1 MLQPRKIVLD
11 RRPIAGRDR
20 FYSPLNNWFVT
31 QPLPTY
37 VINVN
42 VIQWEGTQAPV
53 YPPCP
58 RANAWVE
65 GYTGGTSYTY
75 LTSVTSYSYTLPSSA
90 NKGPYDM
97 GRGTIAGVDVFRCTA
112 SGQVVTIDYDG
123 QTFAYGV
130 SEFPAP
136 AAGQTQT
143 QLIYHTPGT
152 YNVDIYLTRYSCNS
166 PVIDNGGSSSWFTGL
181 SGQGLNKTTLFLGVP
196 SGQFRIKGAHGMAPD
211 RHIMKFVEDGPINW
225 CTNGPLTGVW
235 DTGYIG
241 ATGSSSIIDYLSGIQ
256 AAHCSIPTST
266 FCRFECVGGVPAV
279 SAIKWHPGS
288 DPFNQE
294 PAGMFDLVFHKPEG
308 KRFLDIWTLA
318 GQNVASTEWVYKT
331 YCPVPYRTSMFGYVL
346 SGKTGIQSSGV
357 TYIPAISSSP
367 LITVSQL
374 RPGGGLTTISTV
386 NSNNWDAWGYNF
398 GYSGGNLTIAQAMAG
413 SRYFHFNVT
422 TTGTTT
428 ATITSCRGPW
438 LMTGATPMPSAAF
451 LYSSAVGF
459 TPYQT
464 LMNLP
469 LTATNGTTISG
480 DWKNRYDNYQ
490 NAINASLSA
499 NPIVITSS
507 KPAYFRLVP
516 YGNTSTREV
525 GFYDNSPYDRGES
538 IAFYGTVES

>member
-31 QPLPTY
+31 QPLPEY

-42 VIQWEGTQAPV
+42 VIQWEGTQDPI

-58 RANAWVE
+58 RTNAWVE
-65 GYTGGTSYTY
+65 GHVNHTEYTY
-75 LTSVTSYSYTLPSSA
+75 LTAVTSHTYNLPTSA
-90 NKGPYDM
+90 NVGPYDQ
-97 GRGTIAGVDVFRCTA
+97 GRGADAGVDVFRCIA

-123 QTFAYGV
+123 QSFAYGL

-136 AAGQTQT
+136 GTPTQTQT

-152 YNVDIYLTRYSCNS
+152 YNVNIYLTRYSCNS
-166 PVIDNGGSSSWFTGL
+166 PVIDSGSSSSWFTGP

-196 SGQFRIKGAHGMAPD
+196 SGQFRIKGAHGIAPD

-225 CTNGPLTGVW
+225 NTNGPLTGVW

-241 ATGSSSIIDYLSGIQ
+241 STGSVGYSDYMNEIQ
-256 AAHCSIPTST
+256 TAHCALPVSY
-266 FCRFECVGGVPAV
+266 RFECVGAV
-279 SAIKWHPGS
+279 SSVAPIKWHPGS
-288 DPFNQE
+288 DNFNQAA
-294 PAGMFDLVFHKPEG
+294 AGMFDLVFDKPEG
-308 KRFLDIWTLA
+308 KRFLNIWTLA
-318 GQNVASTEWVYKT
+318 GQNIASTEWAYKT
-331 YCPVPYRTSMFGYVL
+331 FCPVPYRTSMFGYVL

-374 RPGGGLTTISTV
+374 RPGGGLVTISTV

-459 TPYQT
+459 SPYQT

-469 LTATNGTTISG
+469 LTATNGTAIDG

-499 NPIVITSS
+499 NPIVVTSS

-525 GFYDNSPYDRGES
+525 GLYDNSPYDRGES
-538 IAFYGTVES
+538 IAFYGTVVS